1 MFRKKPELTEA
12 DLVRLALRDKEAKIQ
27 VFDKNGRSWIL
38 ENDTANETKLSILDV
53 KVKDGK
59 DITLSFR
66 VKATNG
72 RMGY

>member
-59 DITLSFR
+59 DITISLR